1 MGNWELVKAQVFPWG
16 PLQKAESPAER
27 GRCPSK
33 THAPAPNHRLS
44 WHRPLFQWILYLAWS
59 IRKENLEDNLIGVEN
74 YFSITLQSLGRGEKP
89 VLSPEG
95 LTSVYLLSDSCMP
108 PTHHSPTHHHH
119 QLAGDSRREPSQG
132 LGLPVSVL
140 RKLKWTTLCLCVQIL
155 NYHFNLTIISYMNFI
170 GLP

>member
-1 MGNWELVKAQVFPWG
+1 M
-16 PLQKAESPAER
+16 
-27 GRCPSK
+27 
-33 THAPAPNHRLS
+33 
-44 WHRPLFQWILYLAWS
+44 
-59 IRKENLEDNLIGVEN
+59 EDNLIGVEN
-74 YFSITLQSLGRGEKP
+74 YFSITLKYLGRREKP

-132 LGLPVSVL
+132 LGLPVLVL

-155 NYHFNLTIISYMNFI
+155 NYHFNLMIISYINFI
-170 GLP
+170 GLPQQSTGQFKIVESYSFSAVEVRSLQSRGQKGQLFLEAQRKNLVHAFS